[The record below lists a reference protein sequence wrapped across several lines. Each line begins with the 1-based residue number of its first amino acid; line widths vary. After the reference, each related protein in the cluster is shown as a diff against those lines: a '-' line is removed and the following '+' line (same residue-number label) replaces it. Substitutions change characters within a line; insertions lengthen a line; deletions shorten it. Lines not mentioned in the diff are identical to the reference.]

1 MHQLVGTKGIF
12 TQDGADWKSSRG
24 LLRPNF
30 DKAQVADLDRLELFF
45 GRMRRKLEA
54 DVGEDRCVEIQD
66 LYKKLT
72 MDSASDFLVG
82 SPVGALDD
90 GDGGGD
96 GFALQSFS
104 DAFDVAQAAIATR
117 WALSNLYW
125 IYNPKPFKAACAA
138 VRGMIRGYVA
148 TSLRVRAEKKEEE
161 QKRYVFLDALAK
173 STQEPQ
179 VLQDQVLSVLLAGR
193 DTTSMLLSWATLCLA
208 RHPDVLRKLRAAI
221 EAAVGLDASAKIP
234 TQGELRNIMYLKW
247 VLNESR
253 TAPPPSITASVI

>member
-12 TQDGADWKSSRG
+12 AQDGADWKSSRG

-45 GRMRRKLEA
+45 DQMRRKLEA

-82 SPVGALDD
+82 SPVGALV
-90 GDGGGD
+90 DGGDD
-96 GFALQSFS
+96 GFAPQSFS
-104 DAFDVAQAAIATR
+104 DAFDVAQATIATR
-117 WALSNLYW
+117 WVLSNLYW

-138 VRGMIRGYVA
+138 ARSMIRGYVA
-148 TSLRVRAEKKEEE
+148 TSLRVRAEKKKEEG
-161 QKRYVFLDALAK
+161 QKRYVFLDALAE

-221 EAAVGLDASAKIP
+221 ETTVGLGAFAKIP
-234 TQGELRNIMYLKW
+234 TQEELRNITYLKW

-253 TAPPPSITASVI
+253 TAPPSIVTSVI